1 MAVGNNGAVKAPN
14 TYITWG
20 ESAVTVPIG
29 GTATITFSPAYSVT
43 AAVLDGA
50 LGGIASSSVN
60 NGVVTL
66 SGLSAG
72 TTTLPVD
79 TLVGT
84 SVYTTN
90 SLTVTVVASAEDESY
105 LNKRGLTHFW
115 NNIDD
120 IKQNKLTAGDNIS
133 ITSNTISANTGWVY
147 LGEQSLSADSDTLT
161 YTLPA
166 QYDNYKVVFYGAMAS
181 SASDGCWID
190 FIMYNGSTAIN
201 VVHQVQLV
209 AGTTWSSAF
218 NGGTF
223 AMNIQSNPYAGLL
236 FKFESWR
243 AGANDWRHYTG
254 SMASNAGGS
263 GTTRTSIVNGR
274 ATSATQPTAFAVKTY
289 GTGNVF
295 NTGATIR
302 VWASNN
308 EH

>member
-1 MAVGNNGAVKAPN
+1 MATYIKDLVEDNGDITRPVTEAGAVLLSGGGDLETTLASKADQTAVDNKISIGDVQSTDIASNAVTTAKIAGSAVTTAKLANGAV
-14 TYITWG
+14 
-20 ESAVTVPIG
+20 
-29 GTATITFSPAYSVT
+29 TAEK
-43 AAVLDGA
+43 LDPDA
-50 LGGIASSSVN
+50 
-60 NGVVTL
+60 
-66 SGLSAG
+66 
-72 TTTLPVD
+72 
-79 TLVGT
+79 
-84 SVYTTN
+84 
-90 SLTVTVVASAEDESY
+90 
-105 LNKRGLTHFW
+105 
-115 NNIDD
+115 
-120 IKQNKLTAGDNIS
+120 
-133 ITSNTISANTGWVY
+133 TGWVY
-147 LGEQSLSADSDTLT
+147 LGEQRLT
-161 YTLPA
+161 SVAAEITFTLPA

-181 SASDGCWID
+181 TASDGCWID

-209 AGTTWSSAF
+209 AGTTWSSTF
-218 NGGTF
+218 NSGTF

-263 GTTRTSIVNGR
+263 ASARTTIVNGR

-308 EH
+308 